1 MTKSCDNVVFG
12 GRLGTYKYYD
22 MDENAPAVKGTIKVF
37 RKGNIY
43 KLTWDLQDD
52 AESPNKI
59 TGTWE
64 GQLKR
69 LVSVE

>member
-1 MTKSCDNVVFG
+1 MQDG
-12 GRLGTYKYYD
+12 KYYQ

-64 GQLKR
+64 GVVKR
-69 LVSVE
+69 AVSL

>member
-1 MTKSCDNVVFG
+1 
-12 GRLGTYKYYD
+12 
-22 MDENAPAVKGTIKVF
+22 MDENAPAVKGTIKVY

-43 KLTWDLQDD
+43 KLIWDLQDD

-64 GQLKR
+64 GVVKR
-69 LVSVE
+69 AVSL

>member
-1 MTKSCDNVVFG
+1 
-12 GRLGTYKYYD
+12 

-64 GQLKR
+64 GVVKR
-69 LVSVE
+69 AVSI